1 MVVVVAD
8 RAVEM
13 RDTAG
18 MDFLGAARR
27 MVGNVRWYLNRRHS
41 AGMNARGMAQAV
53 PLVLCAIVRMA
64 QPSMSMR

>member
-18 MDFLGAARR
+18 MDFIGVARR
-27 MVGNVRWYLNRRHS
+27 AVGNVRWYLNRRKVQKRLEALDDRLLEDIGLNRADIS
-41 AGMNARGMAQAV
+41 DYVWGR
-53 PLVLCAIVRMA
+53 
-64 QPSMSMR
+64 

>member
-27 MVGNVRWYLNRRHS
+27 MVGSVRWYLNRRKVQKRLEALDDRLLEDIGLNRADIS
-41 AGMNARGMAQAV
+41 NYVWGR
-53 PLVLCAIVRMA
+53 
-64 QPSMSMR
+64 

>member
-18 MDFLGAARR
+18 MDFLGLVSRSVA
-27 MVGNVRWYLNRRHS
+27 NVRWYLNRRKVQKRLEALDDRLLEDIGLTRADIS
-41 AGMNARGMAQAV
+41 NYVWGR
-53 PLVLCAIVRMA
+53 
-64 QPSMSMR
+64 

>member
-18 MDFLGAARR
+18 MNFVGQINR
-27 MVGNVRWYLNRRHS
+27 MVANVRWYMNRRKVQKRLEALDDRMLEDIGLNRADISNYVWTR
-41 AGMNARGMAQAV
+41 
-53 PLVLCAIVRMA
+53 
-64 QPSMSMR
+64 